1 VKFLKKQ
8 ANDNS
13 YIWPAKDDQSMMIRG
28 ELVKSMMIRGEL
40 VKSMMIRGELVK
52 FKEPRSEVVSKS
64 RFKLVL
70 ILQQHSRREG
80 DVLRRKLVQIASV

>member
-13 YIWPAKDDQSMMIRG
+13 YIWPAKDDQ
-28 ELVKSMMIRGEL
+28 SMMIRGEL

-80 DVLRRKLVQIASV
+80 DVLRRKLVQIAFV